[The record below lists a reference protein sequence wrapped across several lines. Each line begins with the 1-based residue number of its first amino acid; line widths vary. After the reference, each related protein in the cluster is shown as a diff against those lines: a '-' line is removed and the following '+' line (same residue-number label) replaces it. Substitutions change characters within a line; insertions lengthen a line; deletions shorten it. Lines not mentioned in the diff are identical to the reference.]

1 MKNTLLLESIT
12 GEEISANLK
21 PLDNIRGYEVR
32 PGFYEVNGASALPG
46 GVNFTLASHNATSC
60 ELVLFHRKSFRPFV
74 SIPFPEHYRIGNVS
88 VSYTHLDV
96 YKRQTHGSSF
106 KGVRYSE
113 YLVVLHP

>member
-46 GVNFTLASHNATSC
+46 GVNFTPFGRSS
-60 ELVLFHRKSFRPFV
+60 VFLFRNTIGSGMSFP
-74 SIPFPEHYRIGNVS
+74 
-88 VSYTHLDV
+88 
-96 YKRQTHGSSF
+96 
-106 KGVRYSE
+106 
-113 YLVVLHP
+113 

>member
-46 GVNFTLASHNATSC
+46 GVNFTLASHNATENPFGRSS
-60 ELVLFHRKSFRPFV
+60 VFLFRNTIGSGMSFP
-74 SIPFPEHYRIGNVS
+74 
-88 VSYTHLDV
+88 
-96 YKRQTHGSSF
+96 
-106 KGVRYSE
+106 
-113 YLVVLHP
+113 

>member
-46 GVNFTLASHNATSC
+46 GVNFTLAS
-60 ELVLFHRKSFRPFV
+60 LLP
-74 SIPFPEHYRIGNVS
+74 
-88 VSYTHLDV
+88 
-96 YKRQTHGSSF
+96 
-106 KGVRYSE
+106 
-113 YLVVLHP
+113 

>member
-60 ELVLFHRKSFRPFV
+60 ELVLSTENPSGRSSVFLFRNTIGSGMSFP
-74 SIPFPEHYRIGNVS
+74 
-88 VSYTHLDV
+88 
-96 YKRQTHGSSF
+96 
-106 KGVRYSE
+106 
-113 YLVVLHP
+113 